1 MSNEI
6 DNQNAEEV
14 ISDEEQIQESEE
26 LVENEEEVLEDAN
39 IEEAKA
45 KKEMAHGK
53 KDDDEE
59 DEEKDEGYH
68 KDDDHDP
75 SDDDSKDD
83 DDEEEVEEI
92 QIPKTKAAT
101 INAAVEMLKKARK
114 HEAQAMFKKMVGIKE
129 GAEES
134 DEVVTE
140 ESTPAKEVEFD
151 VDYKEDLDALVS
163 EEATLSDGFRDKAGI
178 IFETALK
185 AKVGDAVEKI
195 EAEMAQNLEEEV
207 TEIQATIVEK
217 VDSYLNYVV
226 ETWMKDN
233 EVAVEN
239 GLRTEI
245 AEEFMTSLQS
255 VFKEHYIEVPEGKL
269 DLVDEL
275 SAEVK
280 ELEENLNKST
290 EDNISLTSANQ
301 AYAKADVIRKQS
313 SGLAATEAEKL
324 NSLVED
330 IEFEDEDT
338 FEMKVKTVKESYF
351 TSGKSESVDEA
362 DALVGNEEA
371 PVANSGTMDAYTQA
385 ITKHL
390 K

>member
-68 KDDDHDP
+68 KDDDEDP

-83 DDEEEVEEI
+83 DEEEVEEI
-92 QIPKTKAAT
+92 QLPKTKAAT

-134 DEVVTE
+134 DEIITE
-140 ESTPAKEVEFD
+140 EPTAAKEVEFD

-178 IFETALK
+178 IFETAL
-185 AKVGDAVEKI
+185 
-195 EAEMAQNLEEEV
+195 
-207 TEIQATIVEK
+207 
-217 VDSYLNYVV
+217 
-226 ETWMKDN
+226 
-233 EVAVEN
+233 
-239 GLRTEI
+239 
-245 AEEFMTSLQS
+245 
-255 VFKEHYIEVPEGKL
+255 
-269 DLVDEL
+269 
-275 SAEVK
+275 
-280 ELEENLNKST
+280 
-290 EDNISLTSANQ
+290 
-301 AYAKADVIRKQS
+301 
-313 SGLAATEAEKL
+313 
-324 NSLVED
+324 
-330 IEFEDEDT
+330 
-338 FEMKVKTVKESYF
+338 
-351 TSGKSESVDEA
+351 
-362 DALVGNEEA
+362 
-371 PVANSGTMDAYTQA
+371 
-385 ITKHL
+385 
-390 K
+390 

>member
-6 DNQNAEEV
+6 DNNNAEEV

-45 KKEMAHGK
+45 KKESEDK
-53 KDDDEE
+53 EE
-59 DEEKDEGYH
+59 DEEEEKSETYG
-68 KDDDHDP
+68 KM
-75 SDDDSKDD
+75 DD
-83 DDEEEVEEI
+83 DDEDPSDEDSEEDDEEVEEV
-92 QIPKTKAAT
+92 QVPKTKAGT

-114 HEAQAMFKKMVGIKE
+114 HEAQAMFKKMAGIKE
-129 GAEES
+129 GVEES
-134 DEVVTE
+134 EEVVAE
-140 ESTPAKEVEFD
+140 ESTPAKELDFD
-151 VDYKEDLDALVS
+151 VDYSEDLDALVS

-178 IFETALK
+178 VFEAALK
-185 AKVGDAVEKI
+185 AKVGDAVDKI

-207 TEIQATIVEK
+207 AEIQSTIVEK

-226 ETWMKDN
+226 ENWMKEN
-233 EVAVEN
+233 EVAVEQ

-245 AEEFMTSLQS
+245 AEDFMTGLQS
-255 VFKEHYIEVPEGKL
+255 VFKEHYIEVPEGKV

-275 SAEVK
+275 SAEVT

-290 EDNISLTSANQ
+290 EDNIQLTAANQ
-301 AYAKADVIRKQS
+301 AYAKADVIRRNA

-324 NSLVED
+324 GSLVED
-330 IEFEDEDT
+330 VEFEDEET
-338 FEMKVKTVKESYF
+338 FEMKVKTIKESYF
-351 TSGKSESVDEA
+351 SNGKSETVDEA
-362 DALVGNEEA
+362 DALIGNDTA
-371 PVANSGTMDAYTQA
+371 PAGTGSMDAYTQA

>member
-134 DEVVTE
+134 DEIITE
-140 ESTPAKEVEFD
+140 EPTAAKEVEFD

-163 EEATLSDGFRDKAGI
+163 EEATLSD
-178 IFETALK
+178 
-185 AKVGDAVEKI
+185 AVSYTHLTLPTKR
-195 EAEMAQNLEEEV
+195 
-207 TEIQATIVEK
+207 IV
-217 VDSYLNYVV
+217 
-226 ETWMKDN
+226 
-233 EVAVEN
+233 
-239 GLRTEI
+239 
-245 AEEFMTSLQS
+245 
-255 VFKEHYIEVPEGKL
+255 
-269 DLVDEL
+269 
-275 SAEVK
+275 
-280 ELEENLNKST
+280 
-290 EDNISLTSANQ
+290 
-301 AYAKADVIRKQS
+301 
-313 SGLAATEAEKL
+313 
-324 NSLVED
+324 
-330 IEFEDEDT
+330 
-338 FEMKVKTVKESYF
+338 
-351 TSGKSESVDEA
+351 
-362 DALVGNEEA
+362 
-371 PVANSGTMDAYTQA
+371 
-385 ITKHL
+385 
-390 K
+390 